1 MRLSLIDI
9 SIIVLYLL
17 STIFI
22 GLWYRKKA
30 RENKD
35 SYMLGGKSLP
45 WYKLGLSD
53 ASDMFDISG
62 TMWMV
67 SLCFVYGMKSIWIPW
82 LWPVFNQVFLM
93 MYLSRWLRRS
103 NATTGAEWLATRF
116 GKTGA
121 GVTSSHL
128 VVIAFALL
136 SCLGFMAYGF
146 IGLGKFIEIFIPW
159 DLIKGYIP
167 FNVAPQYVPHVYGII
182 FTLFAM
188 FYSILGGMHS
198 IVTGDIVKYCIMTVA
213 CIWIGVIA
221 AGQVSS
227 HHLNVPGGWYTPF
240 FGKHLGLNWTGIIT
254 EVNQKIKSDGYSLF
268 AYFFMMMT
276 FKGFFAALAG
286 PAPNYDMQKILSTRS
301 PEEASKMN
309 GFVSVILLPIR
320 YTLIISLTALGLIY
334 YRQMNLTDGAG
345 AIDFERILPAVINNF
360 LPVGLVGLLLAGLL
374 GAFMSTFSGTMN
386 AAQAYIVNDIYI
398 KYVNPAAPTKKI
410 ITMNYVV
417 GIVVVALGVFLGFFV
432 KNINFVLQL
441 IVSALYGGYIASNVL
456 KWHWWRFNANGFF
469 WGMLSGIVAALVLA
483 VMVSVGVITDRD
495 LLNLFLILFAISL
508 AGCIIG
514 SYAAPPTDMA
524 VLQSFYTNVR
534 PWGFWEP
541 VKQIALAND
550 QSFQP
555 NKNFKLNMF
564 NVVIGTIAQ
573 CCLTI
578 LPMYL
583 VLWQKAPLLITIA
596 ILAVMMVI
604 LKRTWWDKLKEY

>member
-1 MRLSLIDI
+1 MKLHLLDVA
-9 SIIVLYLL
+9 IIVLYLL

-30 RENKD
+30 RENKE

-103 NATTGAEWLATRF
+103 NAATGAEWLATRF
-116 GKTGA
+116 GKTGH
-121 GVTSSHL
+121 GVTGSNV

-136 SCLGFMAYGF
+136 SCFGFLAYGF

-159 DLIKGYIP
+159 DLVKAYVP
-167 FNVAPQYVPHVYGII
+167 FSVAPQYVPHVYGII

-188 FYSILGGMHS
+188 FYSIIGGMHS
-198 IVTGDIVKYCIMTVA
+198 IVLGDMIKYGIMTVA
-213 CIWIGVIA
+213 CVWISFIA
-221 AGQVSS
+221 AGKL
-227 HHLNVPGGWYTPF
+227 HGNHLNVPDGWYSPF
-240 FGKHLGLNWTGIIT
+240 FGKNLGLSWTGIIS
-254 EVNQKIKSDGYSLF
+254 EVNDKIKSDGYSLF
-268 AYFFMMMT
+268 GLFFMMMT
-276 FKGFFAALAG
+276 FKGFFSAVAG

-301 PEEASKMN
+301 PEEASKMS
-309 GFVSVILLPIR
+309 GFVNIILLPIR
-320 YTLIISLTALGLIY
+320 YALIISLTILGVLFY
-334 YRQMNLTDGAG
+334 HQMNLKDAKG

-386 AAQAYIVNDIYI
+386 AAQAYIVNDIYL
-398 KYVNPAAPTKKI
+398 KYINPKASTKKI
-410 ITMNYVV
+410 ITANYLV
-417 GIVVVALGVFLGFFV
+417 GVFVVAVGVILGFFV
-432 KNINFVLQL
+432 KDVNSVLQW

-469 WGMLSGIVAALVLA
+469 YGMLSGILSAMIFSLIIP
-483 VMVSVGVITDRD
+483 SVE
-495 LLNLFLILFAISL
+495 LLYWFPVLFAISL
-508 AGCIIG
+508 AGSVIG
-514 SYAAPPTDMA
+514 SYATAPTDLA
-524 VLQSFYTNVR
+524 VLKSFYTTVR
-534 PWGFWEP
+534 PWGVWGP
-541 VKQIALAND
+541 VKALVMEND
-550 QSFQP
+550 PSFVP

-564 NVVIGTIAQ
+564 NVVIGTITQ
-573 CCLTI
+573 CSLTI

-583 VLWQKAPLLITIA
+583 ILAQKTSLIVTIA
-596 ILAVMMVI
+596 ILVVTITI
-604 LKRTWWDKLKEY
+604 LKKTWWDKLKDY